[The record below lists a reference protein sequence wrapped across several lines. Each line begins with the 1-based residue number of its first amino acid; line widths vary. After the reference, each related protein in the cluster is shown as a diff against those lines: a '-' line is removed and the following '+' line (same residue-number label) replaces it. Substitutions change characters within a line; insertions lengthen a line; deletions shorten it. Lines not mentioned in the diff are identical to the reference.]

1 MPRAISELEA
11 LENSGISLADVAHQ
25 LEEEGV
31 RSFEKSFED
40 LLETLNTKRA
50 SIT

>member
-1 MPRAISELEA
+1 
-11 LENSGISLADVAHQ
+11 